1 MTGEAAQSE
10 IMTATASQTV
20 GPFFLIGMAHLA
32 GESVGE
38 ADAHGDAVSVS
49 GRILDGKG
57 DVVCDAVME
66 VWADA
71 RQHDSTG
78 SWEFAR
84 VVPRAGG
91 PFHFLVRRPFGAE
104 SSDGSVHAPHVWVLL
119 FMRGLLKPL
128 LTRMYFPNE
137 PANDR
142 DPVLSLM
149 PAARRGTL
157 IARAAPSSR
166 LVEWDIRLQG
176 DDETVFFE
184 W

>member
-1 MTGEAAQSE
+1 MIGEPSQSE

-32 GESVGE
+32 GETVGE
-38 ADAHGDAVSVS
+38 ADAHDDAVSVS

-71 RQHDSTG
+71 RQHDSECA
-78 SWEFAR
+78 WAFAR
-84 VVPRAGG
+84 VVPRPGG
-91 PFHFLVRRPFGAE
+91 AFHFLVRRPPGVQ
-104 SSDGSVHAPHVWVLL
+104 SSDGSVQAPYVWVLL

-142 DPVLSLM
+142 DPVLSLISA
-149 PAARRGTL
+149 PRRGTL
-157 IARAAPSSR
+157 IARAASTSR
-166 LVEWDIRLQG
+166 LVEWDVRLQG